1 MVARRWLLAG
11 AAAWTCAAWT
21 WAGIVT
27 AQAQTEIQ
35 WWHAMGGQLGEA
47 LNALADGFNKSQ
59 QEYKIVPVYKGTYTE
74 TMTAAVA
81 AFRARQQPH
90 IVQVFEV
97 GTATMMA
104 AKGAV
109 YPVHQLMADAGEA
122 FDPNAYLPAVYGYY
136 ATTDGKLLSMPFN
149 SSTPVLYYNKD
160 AFKKAGLDPEQPPKT
175 WADLEQSARKLIAA
189 GSQCGFTS
197 QWQTWIQ
204 IENFGAWHN
213 IPFATGANGFAA
225 TDVKLTINDPLRVRH
240 VDNLGKWQKEKVFV
254 YAGREGKP
262 NPKFTTG
269 ECPMIM
275 ASAGSAGGFAQAMA
289 GVPFGIAMLPYYP
302 DVKGA
307 PQNSIIGGAT
317 LWVLSG
323 KPKNEYK
330 GVAKFFTYLSGP
342 EVQAK
347 WHMETG
353 YVPITKAAYQHTR
366 ALGFYDKFPGRDVAV
381 EQLNLK
387 PPTDNSKGL
396 RIGNFI
402 QIRDVM
408 DEELEAVW
416 AGQKTAQQALDTAVE
431 RGNKLLA
438 DFARANR

>member
-1 MVARRWLLAG
+1 MISKHCLLA
-11 AAAWTCAAWT
+11 AAAFALACGGTAAN
-21 WAGIVT
+21 
-27 AQAQTEIQ
+27 AQTEIQ

-47 LNALADGFNKSQ
+47 VNMLADGFNKSQ
-59 QEYKIVPVYKGTYTE
+59 RDYRVVPVYKGTYTE
-74 TMTAAVA
+74 TMTGAIA
-81 AFRARQQPH
+81 AFRARQHPH

-104 AKGAV
+104 AKGAI

-136 ATTDGKLLSMPFN
+136 STTDGKLLSMPFN

-160 AFKKAGLDPEQPPKT
+160 AFKRAGLDPDLAPAT
-175 WADLEQSARKLIAA
+175 WPQLEQAAKKLLAA
-189 GSQCGFTS
+189 GSQCGFTT

-204 IENFGAWHN
+204 VENFGAWHN
-213 IPFATGANGFAA
+213 IPFATGANGFAS
-225 TDVKLTINDPLRVRH
+225 TDIKLTINDALRVRH
-240 VDNLGKWQKEKVFV
+240 VENLARWQKEKVFV

-269 ECPMIM
+269 ECPMLM
-275 ASAGSAGGFAQAMA
+275 GSAGSAGGFAQAMKGA
-289 GVPFGIAMLPYYP
+289 TFGIGMLPYYP
-302 DVKGA
+302 DVSGA

-323 KPKNEYK
+323 KPKPEYK
-330 GVAKFFTYLSGP
+330 GVARFFTHLSNA
-342 EVQAK
+342 EVQSW
-347 WHMETG
+347 WHRETG
-353 YVPITKAAYQHTR
+353 YVPITKAAYQLTR
-366 ALGFYDKFPGRDVAV
+366 AQGFYDAFPGRDVAV
-381 EQLNLK
+381 EQLNFK

-396 RIGNFI
+396 RIGNFV

-408 DEELEAVW
+408 DEELEAAW
-416 AGQKTAQQALDTAVE
+416 AGQKTAKQALDTAVE

>member
-1 MVARRWLLAG
+1 MISRRVLLG
-11 AAAWTCAAWT
+11 AAAAA
-21 WAGIVT
+21 AMSMGGVGA

-47 LNALADGFNKSQ
+47 VNEIAEGFNKTQ
-59 QEYKIVPVYKGTYTE
+59 KEFKVVPVYKGSYTD
-74 TMTAAVA
+74 TMTAAIA
-81 AFRARQQPH
+81 AFRAKQQPH

-109 YPVHQLMADAGEA
+109 YPVHQLMADAGEK
-122 FDPNAYLPAVYGYY
+122 FNPSDYLGAVYGYY
-136 ATTDGKLLSMPFN
+136 STTDGKLLSMPFN
-149 SSTPVLYYNKD
+149 SSTVVLYYNKD
-160 AFKKAGLDPEQPPKT
+160 AFKKAGLDPNTPPKT
-175 WADLEQSARKLIAA
+175 WADMEAFSKKLLAA
-189 GSQCGFTS
+189 GYQCGFTT
-197 QWQTWIQ
+197 QWQTWAQ

-213 IPFATGANGFAA
+213 IPFATKANGFGG
-225 TDVKLTINDPLRVRH
+225 TDIKLLINDPLRVRH
-240 VDNLGKWQKEKVFV
+240 IENLAKWHKDKIFV

-262 NPKFTTG
+262 NPKFSTG

-275 ASAGSAGGFAQAMA
+275 GSSGSAGGFAQAMKD
-289 GVPFGIAMLPYYP
+289 VQFGIAPMPYYP

-323 KPKNEYK
+323 KPKAEYK
-330 GVAKFFTYLSGP
+330 GVAKFFTYLSSP

-347 WHMETG
+347 WHQETG
-353 YVPITKAAYQHTR
+353 YVPITKAAFELTKKQ
-366 ALGFYDKFPGRDVAV
+366 GFYDKFPGRQVAV
-381 EQLNLK
+381 EELSLN
-387 PPTDNSKGL
+387 PPTENSKGL
-396 RIGNFI
+396 RIGNFV

-416 AGQKTAQQALDTAVE
+416 AGQKTAKQALDSAVE

-438 DFARANR
+438 DFARANK

>member
-1 MVARRWLLAG
+1 MISRRVLLH
-11 AAAWTCAAWT
+11 AAAAVAMTCGGSVAAP
-21 WAGIVT
+21 
-27 AQAQTEIQ
+27 AQTEIQ

-47 LNALADGFNKSQ
+47 LNALAEGFNKSQ
-59 QEYKIVPVYKGTYTE
+59 KDYKVVPVYKGTYTE
-74 TMTAAVA
+74 TMTAAIA
-81 AFRARQQPH
+81 AFRAKQPPH

-104 AKGAV
+104 AT
-109 YPVHQLMADAGEA
+109 GEK

-136 ATTDGKLLSMPFN
+136 STTDGKLLSMPFN

-160 AFKKAGLDPEQPPKT
+160 AFKKAGLDPNTPPKT
-175 WADLEQSARKLIAA
+175 WSDMEQSSKKVLAA
-189 GSQCGFTS
+189 GYQCGFTS

-213 IPFATGANGFAA
+213 IPFATGANGFAG
-225 TDVKLTINDPLRVRH
+225 TDTKLTINDPLRARH
-240 VDNLGKWQKEKVFV
+240 VENLARWQKEKIFV

-275 ASAGSAGGFAQAMA
+275 ASAGTAGGFAQAMKD
-289 GVPFGIAMLPYYP
+289 VPFGIAMLPYYP
-302 DVKGA
+302 DVTGV

-317 LWVLSG
+317 LWVVSG
-323 KPKNEYK
+323 KPKKEYT
-330 GVAKFFTYLSGP
+330 GVARFFAYLSSS
-342 EVQAK
+342 EVQSK
-347 WHMETG
+347 WHMDTG
-353 YVPITKAAYQHTR
+353 YVPITKAAYQRTR
-366 ALGFYDKFPGRDVAV
+366 AQGFYDKFPGRDVAV

-396 RIGNFI
+396 RIGNFV

-416 AGQKTAQQALDTAVE
+416 AGQKTAKQALDAAAE

>member
-1 MVARRWLLAG
+1 MISRRFLIG
-11 AAAWTCAAWT
+11 AAAAA
-21 WAGIVT
+21 AVACGGSVA

-47 LNALADGFNKSQ
+47 LSGLAASFNKSQ
-59 QEYKIVPVYKGTYTE
+59 KDYKVVPVYKGNYTE
-74 TMTAAVA
+74 TMTGAIA
-81 AFRARQQPH
+81 AFRAKQHPH

-104 AKGAV
+104 AKGAI
-109 YPVHQLMADAGEA
+109 YPVHQLMADAGEK
-122 FDPNAYLPAVYGYY
+122 FDPGAYLPAVYGYY
-136 ATTDGKLLSMPFN
+136 STTDGKLLSMPFN

-160 AFKKAGLDPEQPPKT
+160 AFKKAGLAPDKPPKT
-175 WADLEQSARKLIAA
+175 WLDMEEYSKRLLAA
-189 GSQCGFTS
+189 GYQCGFTS
-197 QWQTWIQ
+197 QWQTWVQ

-213 IPFATGANGFAA
+213 IPFATGANGFGG
-225 TDVKLTINDPLRVRH
+225 TDIKLLINDPLRIRH
-240 VDNLGKWQKEKVFV
+240 VENLAKWQKEKIFV

-275 ASAGSAGGFAQAMA
+275 GSAGSAGGFAAAMKD
-289 GVPFGIAMLPYYP
+289 VQFGIAMLPFYP
-302 DVKGA
+302 DVAAA

-323 KPKNEYK
+323 KPKSEYA

-342 EVQAK
+342 EVQSK

-353 YVPITKAAYQHTR
+353 YVPITKAAYQRTR
-366 ALGFYDKFPGRDVAV
+366 EQGFYEKFSGRDVAV
-381 EQLNLK
+381 EQLNFK
-387 PPTDNSKGL
+387 PPTDSSKGL
-396 RIGNFI
+396 RIGNFV
-402 QIRDVM
+402 QIRDVI

-416 AGQKTAQQALDTAVE
+416 AGQKTAKQALDASVE

-438 DFARANR
+438 DFARTNR

>member
-1 MVARRWLLAG
+1 MLSHRFFLS
-11 AAAWTCAAWT
+11 AAAAVAMTCGGSVAA
-21 WAGIVT
+21 V
-27 AQAQTEIQ
+27 AQTEIQ

-47 LNALADGFNKSQ
+47 LNALAEGFNKSQ
-59 QEYKIVPVYKGTYTE
+59 KDYRVVPVYKGTYTE
-74 TMTAAVA
+74 TMTSAIA
-81 AFRARQQPH
+81 AFRAKQQPH

-104 AKGAV
+104 AKGAI
-109 YPVHQLMADAGEA
+109 YPVQQLLADVGEK
-122 FDPNAYLPAVYGYY
+122 FDPGAYLPAVYGYY
-136 ATTDGKLLSMPFN
+136 STTDGKLLSMPFN

-160 AFKKAGLDPEQPPKT
+160 AFKKASLDPDKPPKT
-175 WADLEQSARKLIAA
+175 WSDIEQYSKQLLAA
-189 GSQCGFTS
+189 GHQCGFTS
-197 QWQTWIQ
+197 QWQTWVQ

-213 IPFATGANGFAA
+213 IPFATGANGFGG
-225 TDVKLTINDPLRVRH
+225 TDIKLMINDPLRIRH
-240 VDNLGKWQKEKVFV
+240 VENLAKWQKEKIFV

-262 NPKFTTG
+262 NPRFTTG

-275 ASAGSAGGFAQAMA
+275 ASSGSAGGFAAAMKGA
-289 GVPFGIAMLPYYP
+289 QFGIAMLPYYA
-302 DVKGA
+302 DVTGA

-323 KPKNEYK
+323 KRDSEYK
-330 GVAKFFTYLSGP
+330 GVAKFFTYLSSP
-342 EVQAK
+342 EVQSQ

-366 ALGFYDKFPGRDVAV
+366 AQGFYDKFPGRDVAV
-381 EQLNLK
+381 EQLSLK
-387 PPTDNSKGL
+387 APTDNSKGL
-396 RIGNFI
+396 RIGNFV

-416 AGQKTAQQALDTAVE
+416 AGQQPAKQALDAAVE

>member
-1 MVARRWLLAG
+1 MISHRLLLRT
-11 AAAWTCAAWT
+11 AAAVALTCGGSVA
-21 WAGIVT
+21 

-47 LNALADGFNKSQ
+47 LNALAEGFNKSQ
-59 QEYKIVPVYKGTYTE
+59 ADYKVVPVYKGTYTE
-74 TMTAAVA
+74 TMTGAIA

-104 AKGAV
+104 AKGAI
-109 YPVHQLMADAGEA
+109 YPVHQLMAEAGEK
-122 FDPNAYLPAVYGYY
+122 FDPDAYLPAVYGYY

-160 AFKKAGLDPEQPPKT
+160 AFKKAGLDPDKPPKT
-175 WADLEQSARKLIAA
+175 WPDMEQYSKKLLAA
-189 GSQCGFTS
+189 GYQCGFTS
-197 QWQTWIQ
+197 QWQTWVQ

-213 IPFATGANGFAA
+213 TPFATGANGFAG
-225 TDVKLTINDPLRVRH
+225 TDIRLTINDPLRVRH
-240 VDNLGKWQKEKVFV
+240 VESLAAWHKEKIFV

-269 ECPMIM
+269 ECPMIT
-275 ASAGSAGGFAQAMA
+275 ASSGSSGGFAQAMKD
-289 GVPFGIAMLPYYP
+289 VPFGIAMLPYYP
-302 DVKGA
+302 DVNGA

-323 KPKNEYK
+323 KPKPEYK
-330 GVAKFFTYLSGP
+330 GVAKFFAYLSSP
-342 EVQAK
+342 EAQSK

-366 ALGFYDKFPGRDVAV
+366 AQGFYDKFPGRDVAV
-381 EQLNLK
+381 EQLNFK
-387 PPTDNSKGL
+387 PPTDSSKGL
-396 RIGNFI
+396 RIGNFV

-416 AGQKTAQQALDTAVE
+416 AGQKTAKQALDLAVE
-431 RGNKLLA
+431 RGNKLVA

>member
-1 MVARRWLLAG
+1 MISRRLLLR
-11 AAAWTCAAWT
+11 AAAMAALTCGATAA
-21 WAGIVT
+21 

-59 QEYKIVPVYKGTYTE
+59 KDYKVAPVYKGTYTE
-74 TMTAAVA
+74 TMTAAIA
-81 AFRARQQPH
+81 AFRARQPPH

-104 AKGAV
+104 ARGAI
-109 YPVHQLMADAGEA
+109 YPVYQVMADAGET
-122 FDPNAYLPAVYGYY
+122 FDPEAFLPAVYGYY
-136 ATTDGKLLSMPFN
+136 STADGKLLSMPFN

-160 AFKKAGLDPEQPPKT
+160 AFRKAGLDPAAPPKT
-175 WADLEQSARKLIAA
+175 WPELEQSARKLLAA

-213 IPFATGANGFAA
+213 VPFATGANGFAG
-225 TDVKLTINDPLRVRH
+225 TDIKLAINDPLRTRH
-240 VDNLGKWQKEKVFV
+240 VDNLARWQKEKVFV

-269 ECPMIM
+269 ECPMM
-275 ASAGSAGGFAQAMA
+275 MGSTGSAGGFAQAMKD
-289 GVPFGIAMLPYYP
+289 VSFGMAMLPYYP
-302 DVKGA
+302 DVSGV

-323 KPKNEYK
+323 KPKDEYK
-330 GVAKFFTYLSGP
+330 GVARFFAYLSSP
-342 EVQAK
+342 EVQSK
-347 WHMETG
+347 WHMDTG
-353 YVPITKAAYQHTR
+353 YVPITKAAYQRTR
-366 ALGFYDKFPGRDVAV
+366 AQGFYDKFPGRDVAV
-381 EQLNLK
+381 EQLNFK
-387 PPTDNSKGL
+387 PPTENSKGL
-396 RIGNFI
+396 RIGNFV

-416 AGQKTAQQALDTAVE
+416 AGQKTTKQALDAAVE

>member
-1 MVARRWLLAG
+1 MTSHRVLLRAAVAVAM
-11 AAAWTCAAWT
+11 TCGGSVA
-21 WAGIVT
+21 VP
-27 AQAQTEIQ
+27 AQTEIQ

-47 LNALADGFNKSQ
+47 LNTLAEGFNKSQ
-59 QEYKIVPVYKGTYTE
+59 RDYKVVPVYKGTYTE
-74 TMTAAVA
+74 TMTGAIA
-81 AFRARQQPH
+81 AFRAKQQPH

-104 AKGAV
+104 AKGAI
-109 YPVHQLMADAGEA
+109 YPVHQLMADAGEK

-136 ATTDGKLLSMPFN
+136 STTDGKLLSMPFN

-160 AFKKAGLDPEQPPKT
+160 AFKKAGLDPNAPPKT
-175 WADLEQSARKLIAA
+175 WPDMEQSSKKLLAA
-189 GSQCGFTS
+189 GHPCGFTT

-213 IPFATGANGFAA
+213 IPFATGANGFAG
-225 TDVKLTINDPLRVRH
+225 TDTKLTINDPLRARH
-240 VDNLGKWQKEKVFV
+240 VENLARWQQERIFV

-269 ECPMIM
+269 ECPMIL
-275 ASAGSAGGFAQAMA
+275 ASAGTAGGFAQAMKD
-289 GVPFGIAMLPYYP
+289 VPFGVAMLPYYP
-302 DVKGA
+302 DVTGA

-323 KPKNEYK
+323 KPKNEYP
-330 GVAKFFTYLSGP
+330 GVARFFAYLSSP
-342 EVQAK
+342 EVQSK
-347 WHMETG
+347 WHMDTG
-353 YVPITKAAYQHTR
+353 YVPITKAAYERTR
-366 ALGFYDKFPGRDVAV
+366 AQGFYDRFPGRDVAV

-396 RIGNFI
+396 RIGNFV

-416 AGQKTAQQALDTAVE
+416 AGQKTAKQALDAAAE

>member
-1 MVARRWLLAG
+1 MTSRRFLLG
-11 AAAWTCAAWT
+11 AAAAVAMTCGGSVAAP
-21 WAGIVT
+21 
-27 AQAQTEIQ
+27 AQTEIQ

-47 LNALADGFNKSQ
+47 LNGLAEGFNKSQ
-59 QEYKIVPVYKGTYTE
+59 KDYKVVPCTKAPTPRRYGHDCR
-74 TMTAAVA
+74 
-81 AFRARQQPH
+81 FRAKSSRY
-90 IVQVFEV
+90 VQVFEV

-104 AKGAV
+104 AKGAI
-109 YPVHQLMADAGEA
+109 YPVHQLMADAGET

-136 ATTDGKLLSMPFN
+136 STTDGKLLSMPFN
-149 SSTPVLYYNKD
+149 SSTPVLYYNKE
-160 AFKKAGLDPEQPPKT
+160 AFEKAGLDPNAPPKT
-175 WADLEQSARKLIAA
+175 WSDVEQSAKKLLSA
-189 GSQCGFTS
+189 GYQCGFTS
-197 QWQTWIQ
+197 QWQTWVQ

-213 IPFATGANGFAA
+213 IPFATGSNGFAG
-225 TDVKLTINDPLRVRH
+225 TDIKLTINDPLRVRH
-240 VDNLGKWQKEKVFV
+240 VENLAKWQKEKIFV

-275 ASAGSAGGFAQAMA
+275 ASAGSAGGFAQAMKD
-289 GVPFGIAMLPYYP
+289 VRFGIAMLPYYA

-317 LWVLSG
+317 LWVLTG
-323 KPKNEYK
+323 KPKDEYK
-330 GVAKFFTYLSGP
+330 GVAKFFSYLSSP
-342 EVQAK
+342 DVQSK
-347 WHMETG
+347 WHMQTG

-366 ALGFYDKFPGRDVAV
+366 AQGFYDKFPGRDVAV

-387 PPTDNSKGL
+387 TPTDNSKGL
-396 RIGNFI
+396 RIGNFV

-416 AGQKTAQQALDTAVE
+416 AGQKTAKQALDAAVE

-438 DFARANR
+438 DFARANK

>member
-1 MVARRWLLAG
+1 MLTRRLLLG
-11 AAAWTCAAWT
+11 ASAAWMCG
-21 WAGIVT
+21 GIVA
-27 AQAQTEIQ
+27 AQAQTEVQ

-47 LNALADGFNKSQ
+47 LNALAEGFNKSQ
-59 QEYKIVPVYKGTYTE
+59 ADYKVVPVYKGTYTE
-74 TMTAAVA
+74 TMTGAIA

-104 AKGAV
+104 AKGAI
-109 YPVHQLMADAGEA
+109 YPVYQLMADAGEA
-122 FDPNAYLPAVYGYY
+122 FDPGAYLPAVYGYY
-136 ATTDGKLLSMPFN
+136 STTDGKLLSMPFN
-149 SSTPVLYYNKD
+149 SSTPVLYYNRN
-160 AFKKAGLDPEQPPKT
+160 AFKKAGLEGDKPPKT
-175 WADLEQSARKLIAA
+175 WGDVEQYSRKLLAA
-189 GSQCGFTS
+189 GYACGFTS
-197 QWQTWIQ
+197 QWQTWVQ
-204 IENFGAWHN
+204 VENFGAWHN
-213 IPFATGANGFAA
+213 IPFATGANGFSG
-225 TDVKLTINDPLRVRH
+225 TDIKLTINDPLRVRH
-240 VDNLGKWQKEKVFV
+240 VENLAKWHKEKIFV

-262 NPKFTTG
+262 NPKVTTG

-275 ASAGSAGGFAQAMA
+275 GSAGSAGGFAQAMKE
-289 GVPFGIAMLPYYP
+289 VPFGIAMLPYYA
-302 DVKGA
+302 DVAGA

-330 GVAKFFTYLSGP
+330 GVAKFFAYLSSP
-342 EVQAK
+342 EVQSK

-353 YVPITKAAYQHTR
+353 YVPITKAAYARTR
-366 ALGFYDKFPGRDVAV
+366 AQGFYDRFPGRDVAV
-381 EQLNLK
+381 EQLNFK

-396 RIGNFI
+396 RIGNFV

-416 AGQKTAQQALDTAVE
+416 AGQKTAKQALDTAVE
-431 RGNKLLA
+431 RGNRLLA

>member
-1 MVARRWLLAG
+1 MLTRRLLLG
-11 AAAWTCAAWT
+11 ASAAWMCG
-21 WAGIVT
+21 GIVA
-27 AQAQTEIQ
+27 AQAQTEVQ

-47 LNALADGFNKSQ
+47 LNALAEGFNKSQ
-59 QEYKIVPVYKGTYTE
+59 ADYKVVPVYKGTYTE
-74 TMTAAVA
+74 TMTGAIA

-104 AKGAV
+104 AKGAI
-109 YPVHQLMADAGEA
+109 YPVYQLMADAGEA
-122 FDPNAYLPAVYGYY
+122 FDPDAYLPAVYGYY
-136 ATTDGKLLSMPFN
+136 STTDGKLLSMPFN
-149 SSTPVLYYNKD
+149 SSTPVLYYNRN
-160 AFKKAGLDPEQPPKT
+160 AFKKAGLEGDKPPKT
-175 WADLEQSARKLIAA
+175 WGDVEQYSRKLLAA
-189 GSQCGFTS
+189 GYACGFTS
-197 QWQTWIQ
+197 QWQTWVQ
-204 IENFGAWHN
+204 VENFGAWHN
-213 IPFATGANGFAA
+213 IPFATGANGFSG
-225 TDVKLTINDPLRVRH
+225 TDIKLTINDPLRVRH
-240 VDNLGKWQKEKVFV
+240 VENLAKWHKEKIFV

-275 ASAGSAGGFAQAMA
+275 GSAGSAGGFAQAMKE
-289 GVPFGIAMLPYYP
+289 VPFGIAMLPYYA
-302 DVKGA
+302 DVNGA

-330 GVAKFFTYLSGP
+330 GVAKFFAYLSSP
-342 EVQAK
+342 EVQSK

-353 YVPITKAAYQHTR
+353 YVPITKAAYARTR
-366 ALGFYDKFPGRDVAV
+366 AQGFYDRFPGRDVAV
-381 EQLNLK
+381 EQLNFK
-387 PPTDNSKGL
+387 PPTDKSKGL
-396 RIGNFI
+396 RIGNFV

-416 AGQKTAQQALDTAVE
+416 AGQKTAKQALDTAVE
-431 RGNKLLA
+431 RGNRLLA

>member
-1 MVARRWLLAG
+1 MISRRYLLG
-11 AAAWTCAAWT
+11 TAAAIAMTCGANAA
-21 WAGIVT
+21 AL
-27 AQAQTEIQ
+27 AQTEIQ

-47 LNALADGFNKSQ
+47 LNALAESFNKSQ
-59 QEYKIVPVYKGTYTE
+59 RDYKIVAVYKGTYTE
-74 TMTAAVA
+74 TMTGAIA

-109 YPVHQLMADAGEA
+109 YPVHQLMADAGEK
-122 FDPNAYLPAVYGYY
+122 FDPDAYLPAVYGYY
-136 ATTDGKLLSMPFN
+136 STRDGKLLSMPFN
-149 SSTPVLYYNKD
+149 SSTPVLYYSKD
-160 AFKKAGLDPEQPPKT
+160 AFKKAGLDPEKPPKT
-175 WADLEQSARKLIAA
+175 WSEVEQYAKQLLA
-189 GSQCGFTS
+189 GGFQCGFTS

-213 IPFATGANGFAA
+213 IPFATGANGFAG
-225 TDVKLTINDPLRVRH
+225 TDIKLLINDALRIRH
-240 VDNLGKWQKEKVFV
+240 IENLAKWQKEKIFV

-275 ASAGSAGGFAQAMA
+275 ASTGSAGGFAAAMKD
-289 GVPFGIAMLPYYP
+289 VQFGMAMLPYYA
-302 DVKGA
+302 DVSGA

-323 KPKNEYK
+323 KPANDYK
-330 GVAKFFTYLSGP
+330 GVARFFSHLSSP
-342 EVQAK
+342 EIQSK
-347 WHMETG
+347 WHMDTG
-353 YVPITKAAYQHTR
+353 YVPITKAAYELTR
-366 ALGFYDKFPGRDVAV
+366 AQGFYTKFPGRDIAV

-387 PPTDNSKGL
+387 PPTENSKGL
-396 RIGNFI
+396 RIGNFV

-408 DEELEAVW
+408 DEELEGVW
-416 AGQKTAQQALDTAVE
+416 AGQKTPKQALDAATE
-431 RGNKLLA
+431 RGSKLLA

>member
-1 MVARRWLLAG
+1 MISRRVLLS
-11 AAAWTCAAWT
+11 AAAAA
-21 WAGIVT
+21 AVSIGGVGA

-47 LNALADGFNKSQ
+47 VNEIAEGFNKTQ
-59 QEYKIVPVYKGTYTE
+59 KEFKVVPVYKGSYTD
-74 TMTAAVA
+74 TMTGAIA
-81 AFRARQQPH
+81 AFRAKQPPH

-109 YPVHQLMADAGEA
+109 YPVHQLMADAGEK
-122 FDPNAYLPAVYGYY
+122 FNPDDYLGAVYGYY
-136 ATTDGKLLSMPFN
+136 STTDGKLLSMPFN
-149 SSTPVLYYNKD
+149 SSTVVLYYNKD
-160 AFKKAGLDPEQPPKT
+160 AFKKAGLDPNTPPKT
-175 WADLEQSARKLIAA
+175 WADMEAFSKKLLAA
-189 GSQCGFTS
+189 GYQCGFTT
-197 QWQTWIQ
+197 QWQTWAQ

-213 IPFATGANGFAA
+213 IPFATKANGFGG
-225 TDVKLTINDPLRVRH
+225 TDIQLKINDPLRVRH
-240 VDNLGKWQKEKVFV
+240 VENLAKWHKDKIFV

-262 NPKFTTG
+262 NPKFSTG

-275 ASAGSAGGFAQAMA
+275 GSSGSAGGFAQAMKD
-289 GVPFGIAMLPYYP
+289 VQFGIAPMPYYA

-323 KPKNEYK
+323 KPKAEYK
-330 GVAKFFTYLSGP
+330 GVAKFFTYLSSA

-347 WHMETG
+347 WHQETG
-353 YVPITKAAYQHTR
+353 YVPITKAAFELTKKQ
-366 ALGFYDKFPGRDVAV
+366 GFYDKFPGRQVAV
-381 EQLNLK
+381 EELSLN
-387 PPTDNSKGL
+387 PPTENSKGL
-396 RIGNFI
+396 RIGNFV

-416 AGQKTAQQALDTAVE
+416 AGQKTAKQALDSAVE

-438 DFARANR
+438 DFARANK

>member
-1 MVARRWLLAG
+1 MTSHRVLLRAAVAVAM
-11 AAAWTCAAWT
+11 TCGGSVA
-21 WAGIVT
+21 VP
-27 AQAQTEIQ
+27 AQTEIQ

-47 LNALADGFNKSQ
+47 LNTLAEGFNKSQ
-59 QEYKIVPVYKGTYTE
+59 RDYKVVPVYKGTYTE
-74 TMTAAVA
+74 TMTGAIA
-81 AFRARQQPH
+81 AFRAKQQPH

-104 AKGAV
+104 AKGAI
-109 YPVHQLMADAGEA
+109 YPVHQLMADAGEK

-136 ATTDGKLLSMPFN
+136 STTDGKLLSMPFN

-160 AFKKAGLDPEQPPKT
+160 AFKKAGLDPNAPPKT
-175 WADLEQSARKLIAA
+175 WPDMEQSSKKLLAA
-189 GSQCGFTS
+189 GHPCGFTT

-213 IPFATGANGFAA
+213 IPFATGANGFAG
-225 TDVKLTINDPLRVRH
+225 TDTKLTINDPLRARH
-240 VDNLGKWQKEKVFV
+240 VENLARWQQERIFV

-269 ECPMIM
+269 ECPMIL
-275 ASAGSAGGFAQAMA
+275 ASAGTAGGFAQAMKD
-289 GVPFGIAMLPYYP
+289 VPFGVAMLPYYP
-302 DVKGA
+302 DVTGA

-323 KPKNEYK
+323 KPKNEYP
-330 GVAKFFTYLSGP
+330 GVARFFAYLSSP
-342 EVQAK
+342 EVQSK
-347 WHMETG
+347 WHMDTG
-353 YVPITKAAYQHTR
+353 YVPITQAAYERTR
-366 ALGFYDKFPGRDVAV
+366 AQGFYDRFPGRDVAV

-396 RIGNFI
+396 RIGNFV

-416 AGQKTAQQALDTAVE
+416 AGQKTAKQALDTAAE

>member
-1 MVARRWLLAG
+1 MLRTLLLG
-11 AAAWTCAAWT
+11 AAAAVALTCGGSAAT
-21 WAGIVT
+21 
-27 AQAQTEIQ
+27 AQTEIQ
-35 WWHAMGGQLGEA
+35 WWHAMGGQRCEA
-47 LNALADGFNKSQ
+47 LNARAEGFNRSQ
-59 QEYKIVPVYKGTYTE
+59 TEYKVVPVYKGTYTE
-74 TMTAAVA
+74 TMTGAIA
-81 AFRARQQPH
+81 AFRAKQQPH

-104 AKGAV
+104 AKGAI

-136 ATTDGKLLSMPFN
+136 STTDGKLLSMPFN

-160 AFKKAGLDPEQPPKT
+160 AFKKAGLDGDKPPKT
-175 WADLEQSARKLIAA
+175 WPELEETAKKLLASGA
-189 GSQCGFTS
+189 QCGFTS

-204 IENFGAWHN
+204 VENFGAWHN
-213 IPFATGANGFAA
+213 DPFATGQNGFASI
-225 TDVKLTINDPLRVRH
+225 DIKLTINDPLRQRH
-240 VDNLGKWQKEKVFV
+240 IDNLAKWHKDKIFV

-275 ASAGSAGGFAQAMA
+275 GSAGSAGGFAQAMKET
-289 GVPFGIAMLPYYP
+289 PFGIAMLPYYS
-302 DVKGA
+302 DVTGA

-323 KPKNEYK
+323 KPKAEYK
-330 GVAKFFTYLSGP
+330 GVARFFAYLSSP
-342 EVQAK
+342 EVQSK

-353 YVPITKAAYQHTR
+353 YVPITKAAYGLTR
-366 ALGFYDKFPGRDVAV
+366 AQGFYDKFPGRDVAV
-381 EQLNLK
+381 EQLNFK

-396 RIGNFI
+396 RIGNFV

-416 AGQKTAQQALDTAVE
+416 AGQKTAKQALDTAVE
-431 RGNKLLA
+431 RGNRLLA
-438 DFARANR
+438 DFARANK

>member
-1 MVARRWLLAG
+1 MSRRSLLG
-11 AAAWTCAAWT
+11 AAVAVAFTCGASAA
-21 WAGIVT
+21 

-47 LNALADGFNKSQ
+47 LNALAEGFNKSQ
-59 QEYKIVPVYKGTYTE
+59 TDYKIVPVYKGTYTE
-74 TMTAAVA
+74 TMTAAIA

-109 YPVHQLMADAGEA
+109 YPVYQLMADAGEP

-136 ATTDGKLLSMPFN
+136 STTDGKLLSMPFN

-160 AFKKAGLDPEQPPKT
+160 AFKKAGLTGDKPPKT
-175 WADLEQSARKLIAA
+175 WDEVEQYSKKLL
-189 GSQCGFTS
+189 GSGYQCGFTS
-197 QWQTWIQ
+197 QWQTWVQ

-213 IPFATGANGFAA
+213 DPFATGANGFSG
-225 TDVKLTINDPLRVRH
+225 TDIKLTINDPLRLRH
-240 VDNLGKWQKEKVFV
+240 VENLAKWQKEKVFV

-275 ASAGSAGGFAQAMA
+275 ASAGSAGGFAQAMKET
-289 GVPFGIAMLPYYP
+289 PFGIAMLPYYA
-302 DVKGA
+302 DVSGA

-323 KPKNEYK
+323 KPKPEYK
-330 GVAKFFTYLSGP
+330 GVAKFFAYLSSP
-342 EVQAK
+342 EVQSK

-353 YVPITKAAYQHTR
+353 YVPITKAAYAHTR
-366 ALGFYDKFPGRDVAV
+366 AQGFYDKFPGRDVAV
-381 EQLNLK
+381 EQLNFK
-387 PPTDNSKGL
+387 PPTENSKGL
-396 RIGNFI
+396 RIGNFV

-416 AGQKTAQQALDTAVE
+416 AGQKTAKQALDTAVE
-431 RGNKLLA
+431 RGNRLLA
-438 DFARANR
+438 DFARANK

>member
-1 MVARRWLLAG
+1 LLLG
-11 AAAWTCAAWT
+11 AVAAWMCG
-21 WAGIVT
+21 GIVA

-59 QEYKIVPVYKGTYTE
+59 ADYKVVPVYKGTYTE
-74 TMTAAVA
+74 TMTGAIA

-104 AKGAV
+104 AKGAI

-122 FDPNAYLPAVYGYY
+122 FDPGAYLPAVYGYY
-136 ATTDGKLLSMPFN
+136 STADGKLLSMPFN

-160 AFKKAGLDPEQPPKT
+160 AFKKAGLDPDKPPKT
-175 WADLEQSARKLIAA
+175 WGDVEQYSRKLLAA

-197 QWQTWIQ
+197 QWQTWVQ

-213 IPFATGANGFAA
+213 VPFATGANGFAG
-225 TDVKLTINDPLRVRH
+225 TDIKLTINDPLRVRH
-240 VDNLGKWQKEKVFV
+240 VENLARWQKEKVFV

-269 ECPMIM
+269 DCPMIM
-275 ASAGSAGGFAQAMA
+275 GSAGSAGGFAQAMKQ
-289 GVPFGIAMLPYYP
+289 VPFGIAMLPYYA
-302 DVKGA
+302 DVAGA

-323 KPKNEYK
+323 KPKPEYK
-330 GVAKFFTYLSGP
+330 GVAKFFAHLSSP
-342 EVQAK
+342 EVQSK

-353 YVPITKAAYQHTR
+353 YVPITKAAYQRTR
-366 ALGFYDKFPGRDVAV
+366 AQGFYDKFPGRDVAV
-381 EQLNLK
+381 EQLNFK
-387 PPTDNSKGL
+387 PPTDSSKGL
-396 RIGNFI
+396 RIGNFV

-416 AGQKTAQQALDTAVE
+416 AGQKTAKQGLDAAVE
-431 RGNKLLA
+431 RGNRLLA

>member
-1 MVARRWLLAG
+1 MSRRSLLG
-11 AAAWTCAAWT
+11 AAVAVAFTCGASAA
-21 WAGIVT
+21 

-47 LNALADGFNKSQ
+47 LNALAEGFNKSQ
-59 QEYKIVPVYKGTYTE
+59 TDYKVVPVYKGTYTE
-74 TMTAAVA
+74 TMTAAIA

-109 YPVHQLMADAGEA
+109 HPVYQLMADAGEP

-136 ATTDGKLLSMPFN
+136 STTDGKLLSMPFN

-160 AFKKAGLDPEQPPKT
+160 AFKKAGLAGDKPPKT
-175 WADLEQSARKLIAA
+175 WDEVEQYSKKLLAS

-197 QWQTWIQ
+197 QWQTWVQ

-213 IPFATGANGFAA
+213 VPFATGANGFSG
-225 TDVKLTINDPLRVRH
+225 TDIKLTINDPLRLRH
-240 VDNLGKWQKEKVFV
+240 VENLAKWHKEKIFV

-275 ASAGSAGGFAQAMA
+275 ASAGSAGGFAQAMKET
-289 GVPFGIAMLPYYP
+289 PFGIAMLPYYA
-302 DVKGA
+302 DVNGA

-323 KPKNEYK
+323 KPKPEYK
-330 GVAKFFTYLSGP
+330 GVAKFFAYLSSP
-342 EVQAK
+342 EVQSK
-347 WHMETG
+347 WHMDTG
-353 YVPITKAAYQHTR
+353 YVPITKAAYARTR
-366 ALGFYDKFPGRDVAV
+366 AQGFYDKFPGRDVAV
-381 EQLNLK
+381 EQLNFK
-387 PPTDNSKGL
+387 PPTDSSKGL
-396 RIGNFI
+396 RIGNFV

-416 AGQKTAQQALDTAVE
+416 AGQKTAKQALDTAVE
-431 RGNKLLA
+431 RGNRLLG
-438 DFARANR
+438 DFARANK

>member
-1 MVARRWLLAG
+1 MISRRLLLRT
-11 AAAWTCAAWT
+11 AAAVALTCGGSAA
-21 WAGIVT
+21 AN
-27 AQAQTEIQ
+27 AQTEIQ

-47 LNALADGFNKSQ
+47 LNALAEGFNKSQ
-59 QEYKIVPVYKGTYTE
+59 TDYKVVPVYKGTYTE
-74 TMTAAVA
+74 TMTGAIA
-81 AFRARQQPH
+81 AFRARQHPH

-104 AKGAV
+104 AKGAI
-109 YPVHQLMADAGEA
+109 YPVHQLMAEAGEK
-122 FDPNAYLPAVYGYY
+122 FDPDAYLPAVYGYY

-160 AFKKAGLDPEQPPKT
+160 AFKKAGLDPDKPPKT
-175 WADLEQSARKLIAA
+175 WADMEQYSKRLLAA

-197 QWQTWIQ
+197 QWQTWVQ

-213 IPFATGANGFAA
+213 TPFATGANGFAG
-225 TDVKLTINDPLRVRH
+225 TDIRLAINDPLRVRH
-240 VDNLGKWQKEKVFV
+240 VENLAAWHKEKIFV

-269 ECPMIM
+269 ECPMIT
-275 ASAGSAGGFAQAMA
+275 ASAGSVGGFAQAMKD
-289 GVPFGIAMLPYYP
+289 VPFGIAMLPYYA
-302 DVKGA
+302 DVNGA

-330 GVAKFFTYLSGP
+330 GVAKFFAYLSSP
-342 EVQAK
+342 DVQSK

-353 YVPITKAAYQHTR
+353 YVPITTAAYQRTR
-366 ALGFYDKFPGRDVAV
+366 AQGFYDKFPGRDVAV
-381 EQLNLK
+381 EQLNFK
-387 PPTDNSKGL
+387 PPTDSSKGL
-396 RIGNFI
+396 RIGNFV

-416 AGQKTAQQALDTAVE
+416 AGQKTAKQALDLAVE
-431 RGNKLLA
+431 RGNKLIA